1 MHMNFHTNIHGKQ
14 SNSIFLNTTY
24 GHAAPLSKTKKRE
37 QAAHW
42 QKTHTNI
49 MELSPNNQIEDRK
62 PTLTADGLVQ
72 TSNSPF
78 EPNATATTTVSQETQ
93 TSNGN
98 GAAGPLTVD
107 QLDIEILPLI
117 YDIVRCVEKD
127 PLENA
132 VKLRESQDCNH
143 KIFEL
148 QKRFESARE
157 QIKQLPGIDYNKE
170 EQLQRLELL
179 RNQLK
184 LKQQLIRKYKDT
196 EF

>member
-1 MHMNFHTNIHGKQ
+1 
-14 SNSIFLNTTY
+14 
-24 GHAAPLSKTKKRE
+24 
-37 QAAHW
+37 
-42 QKTHTNI
+42 I
-49 MELSPNNQIEDRK
+49 MELSPSQIDRK

-78 EPNATATTTVSQETQ
+78 EPTTTSAETQ
-93 TSNGN
+93 TSNGGGGVN
-98 GAAGPLTVD
+98 TGGPLTVD
-107 QLDIEILPLI
+107 QIDVEILPLI
-117 YDIVRCVEKD
+117 YDIVRSVEKD

-143 KIFEL
+143 KILQL

-157 QIKQLPGIDYNKE
+157 QIRQLPGIDYNKE
-170 EQLQRLELL
+170 EQQQRLELL
-179 RNQLK
+179 RSQLK

>member
-1 MHMNFHTNIHGKQ
+1 MVFFIVIVTVTLAGIEF
-14 SNSIFLNTTY
+14 SSFLF
-24 GHAAPLSKTKKRE
+24 
-37 QAAHW
+37 
-42 QKTHTNI
+42 I

-62 PTLTADGLVQ
+62 PIITADGLVQ

-78 EPNATATTTVSQETQ
+78 EPTISQETQ
-93 TSNGN
+93 TSNGV
-98 GAAGPLTVD
+98 GTQLTVD
-107 QLDIEILPLI
+107 QLDIEILPII
-117 YDIVRCVEKD
+117 YDVVRCVEKD

-157 QIKQLPGIDYNKE
+157 QIRQLPGIDYNKD